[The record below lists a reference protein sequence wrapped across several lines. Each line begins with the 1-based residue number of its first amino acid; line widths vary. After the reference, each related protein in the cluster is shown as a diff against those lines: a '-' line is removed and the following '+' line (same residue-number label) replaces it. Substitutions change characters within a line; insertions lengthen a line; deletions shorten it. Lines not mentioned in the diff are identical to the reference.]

1 MAVSDIYD
9 ILRSALEQEITLHK
23 LADQPINIQC
33 KALSAKQAIGT
44 PDHDDYPI
52 IKGREVMVEADFLD
66 AKGQSFTD
74 AFENKEYQVKDLL
87 SMELSTNRKRA
98 SFIAGLNA
106 VFRYLNLI
114 DKTIHCKDKEPVLCA
129 KNLPNIIPKDSK
141 ILLIGH
147 QPRFLETLASCCRQ
161 VRAVDLDKDNV
172 DKEFFNICIEPE
184 ENTKDAI
191 EWCDMIFATGSTIVN
206 NTISNFLDADKP
218 AIFME

>member
-1 MAVSDIYD
+1 M
-9 ILRSALEQEITLHK
+9 
-23 LADQPINIQC
+23 
-33 KALSAKQAIGT
+33 
-44 PDHDDYPI
+44 
-52 IKGREVMVEADFLD
+52 D

-141 ILLIGH
+141 ITSKL
-147 QPRFLETLASCCRQ
+147 
-161 VRAVDLDKDNV
+161 
-172 DKEFFNICIEPE
+172 
-184 ENTKDAI
+184 
-191 EWCDMIFATGSTIVN
+191 
-206 NTISNFLDADKP
+206 
-218 AIFME
+218 